1 MRDNYKNIVI
11 LLTALCLFGCP
22 GKRGPAEDQEPAARD
37 TMPSQT
43 IAGFRL
49 TETLLG
55 KRVWVMT
62 AEEANSFSQ
71 RQEVDLTRL
80 RIDFYREAGDSVN
93 ATLTADRGMVNTA
106 TRDMEARD
114 HVVIVSRDSLV
125 LTTDSIR
132 WTNSRRLLTTE
143 AKVRLE
149 RGTDWLTGEGMEASP
164 DLKEIELKRNVQ
176 GQKELLND
184 LGDLR

>member
-1 MRDNYKNIVI
+1 MNYKNIAI
-11 LLTALCLFGCP
+11 LLIALPLLGCP
-22 GKRGPAEDQEPAARD
+22 GKRGPAEDQGLAARD
-37 TMPSQT
+37 TIPSQT

-62 AEEANSFSQ
+62 AEEANSFNQ
-71 RQEVDLTRL
+71 RQEVDLAKL
-80 RIDFYREAGDSVN
+80 RIDFYREAGDSIG

-114 HVVIVSRDSLV
+114 NVVIAGRDSLV
-125 LTTDSIR
+125 LTTSYIR
-132 WTNSRRLLTTE
+132 WKNAARRLYTE
-143 AKVRLE
+143 AAVRLE
-149 RGTDWLTGEGMEASP
+149 RGADWLTGEGMEASP

-184 LGDLR
+184 LGELR

>member
-1 MRDNYKNIVI
+1 MNYKYLAV
-11 LLTALCLFGCP
+11 LLTALPLLGCP
-22 GKRGPAEDQEPAARD
+22 GKRGPGEAPGQTARD
-37 TMPSQT
+37 TIPSQS
-43 IAGFRL
+43 IAGFKL

-71 RQEVDLTRL
+71 RQEVDLSSL
-80 RIDFYREAGDSVN
+80 KIDFYREAGDSIS

-114 HVVIVSRDSLV
+114 NVVVVGRDSLV
-125 LTTDSIR
+125 LTTSYIR
-132 WTNSRRLLTTE
+132 WNNAARRMTTE
-143 AKVRLE
+143 AAVRLE
-149 RGTDWLTGEGMEASP
+149 RGADWLTGEGLEASP

-184 LGDLR
+184 LSNIR

>member
-1 MRDNYKNIVI
+1 MNYKYIV
-11 LLTALCLFGCP
+11 LLLAALPLSGCP
-22 GKRGPAEDQEPAARD
+22 GKKGPAEDRGLAARD
-37 TMPSQT
+37 TIPSQT

-55 KRVWVMT
+55 KKVWVMT

-71 RQEVDLTRL
+71 RQEVDLAKL
-80 RIDFYREAGDSVN
+80 KIDFYREAGDSIS

-106 TRDMEARD
+106 SRDMEAR
-114 HVVIVSRDSLV
+114 HNVVIAGRDSLV
-125 LTTDSIR
+125 LTTSYIR
-132 WTNSRRLLTTE
+132 WNNAARRLYTE
-143 AKVRLE
+143 AAVRLE
-149 RGTDWLTGEGMEASP
+149 RGGDWLTGEGLEASP

-184 LGDLR
+184 LGEFR